1 MADLG
6 LTPSRPEL
14 ARIEARIRRALGEG
28 SFDGLEVLG
37 YGEISTV
44 VALDTP
50 GGRYAVKRLP
60 PFGDRS
66 RYEAFRGLFT
76 EYLGRLAD
84 AGVEPVPSAL
94 EPLSGGPLS
103 GDDGRVVAYC
113 VQPILGRDRLGP
125 RLLARADEAAAR
137 RIFDQVLRRIAGAVS
152 PRLGLDGQ
160 LSNWARDGDD
170 WLYLDVTTPLLRD
183 EEGRDL
189 IDAGLFLAMLP
200 WALRGLVRRFLL
212 RAITGVYFDLR
223 HAFLDL
229 LANLHK
235 ERLADRVAI
244 GVEVANRRLERPI
257 TVREVAAHYARDARL
272 WALLLRL
279 RRLDR
284 AWQLRVRRR
293 EYPYLLPGR
302 IER

>member
-6 LTPSRPEL
+6 LTPSRQQL
-14 ARIEARIRRALGEG
+14 ARVETRIRRALSEG
-28 SFDGLEVLG
+28 NFSGLEVLG

-50 GGRYAVKRLP
+50 GGRFAVKRLP
-60 PFGDRS
+60 PFGDRP
-66 RYEAFRGLFT
+66 RYEAFRRLFT

-94 EPLSGGPLS
+94 EPLSG
-103 GDDGRVVAYC
+103 DDGRVVAYC
-113 VQPILGRDRLGP
+113 VQPILARDRLGP
-125 RLLARADEAAAR
+125 RLLARSDDASAR
-137 RIFDQVLRRIAGAVS
+137 RIFDRVFDRIAAAVT

-160 LSNWARDGDD
+160 LANWARDGGD

-183 EEGRDL
+183 AEGRDL

-212 RAITGVYFDLR
+212 RAITDVYFDLR

-235 ERLADRVAI
+235 ERLADRVEL
-244 GVEVANRRLERPI
+244 GVEAANRRLERPI